1 MQARRLSRE
10 LTLLSLSQLPANP
23 EKLNQQQL
31 EDIVLAAVRAITSEA
46 NEVLENAV
54 AELKRG
60 NDRLL
65 SSETRSPDVSSAQTM
80 VQEAIDLTQSAINR
94 VGMAIEMPEFI
105 YLSNQREVR
114 AYTIEL
120 LSQIAVN
127 RSKIDALLQ
136 EALVDWQLS
145 RLPRVERDILR
156 IAAAEIEFVGIPDR
170 VAINEA
176 IELAKRYSGED
187 AHRFINGV
195 LRRVAELLTQR
206 VPGE

>member
-10 LTLLSLSQLPANP
+10 LALLSLGQLPTHP

-31 EDIVLAAVRAITSEA
+31 EDIVLAAVRAISSEA

-65 SSETRSPDVSSAQTM
+65 SSETRSTDVSSAQTM

-94 VGMAIEMPEFI
+94 IGMAIEMPEFI

-127 RSKIDALLQ
+127 RSKIDELLQ
-136 EALVDWQLS
+136 KALVDWQLT

-195 LRRVAELLTQR
+195 LRRVAELLAQQ

>member
-10 LTLLSLSQLPANP
+10 LALLSLSQLPTNP
-23 EKLNQQQL
+23 DKLNQQQL
-31 EDIVLAAVRAITSEA
+31 EDIVLTAVRAITSEA

-60 NDRLL
+60 SDRLL

-80 VQEAIDLTQSAINR
+80 VQEAIDLAQSAINR

-127 RSKIDALLQ
+127 RSKIDTLLQ

-195 LRRVAELLTQR
+195 LRRVAELLAQR

>member
-10 LTLLSLSQLPANP
+10 LALLSLGQLPTHP

-31 EDIVLAAVRAITSEA
+31 EDIVLAAVRAISSEA
-46 NEVLENAV
+46 NEVLENAA

-65 SSETRSPDVSSAQTM
+65 SSETRSADVSSAQTM

-94 VGMAIEMPEFI
+94 IGMAIEMPEFI

-127 RSKIDALLQ
+127 RSKIDELLQ
-136 EALVDWQLS
+136 KALVDWQLT

-195 LRRVAELLTQR
+195 LRRVAELLAQR
-206 VPGE
+206 VDS

>member
-65 SSETRSPDVSSAQTM
+65 GSETRSPDISSAQTM

-127 RSKIDALLQ
+127 RSKIDTLLQ